1 MPKTK
6 EKSCMP
12 AQKSMFVLLPPSEGK
27 ADGGLARTKWSPSQG
42 AFGKILG
49 APRKAIAAALR
60 DADGGSAALLGVSGK
75 HLERAQS
82 ANSSLI
88 GSPTLVACE
97 RYTGVVWS
105 HLDLPTLTP
114 AQHSFARDHIVV
126 VSGLL
131 GAVLGSDPTPDY
143 RLKMGARVAVEKN
156 PIQTMSKFW
165 REPVT
170 TAINNLCAGHIVVD
184 VLPQDHRGIF
194 LPSPSQLDGYISVDL
209 VTKSNGK
216 AGGHDAKAAKGL
228 LVRHLFTAPK
238 SLGSV
243 ELILNRISSF
253 SHPQFKVVTKVN

>member
-1 MPKTK
+1 MPTK
-6 EKSCMP
+6 KN
-12 AQKSMFVLLPPSEGK
+12 MFVLLPPSEGK
-27 ADGGLARTKWSPSQG
+27 AQGGLAKTKWAPSQG
-42 AFGKILG
+42 VFGKALG
-49 APRKAIAAALR
+49 ASRKAIAAALR
-60 DADGGSAALLGVSGK
+60 DAGGGSAALLGVSGK

-82 ANSSLI
+82 ANSSLA

-97 RYTGVVWS
+97 RYTGVVWG

-114 AQHSFARDHIVV
+114 TQHSFAREHIVV

-131 GAVLGSDPTPDY
+131 GAVLGADPTPDY
-143 RLKMGARVAVEKN
+143 RLKMGARLSVESL
-156 PIQTMSKFW
+156 PVQTMSKFW

-194 LPSPSQLDGYISVDL
+194 LPSQSQLQGYISVDL

-228 LVRHLFTAPK
+228 LVRHLFAAPK
-238 SLGSV
+238 SLRSV
-243 ELILNRISSF
+243 ENILDHISTF
-253 SHPQFKVVTKVN
+253 SDKQFKVVTKVN

>member
-1 MPKTK
+1 MPVTK
-6 EKSCMP
+6 N
-12 AQKSMFVLLPPSEGK
+12 MFVLLPPSEGK

-42 AFGKILG
+42 VFGKALG
-49 APRKAIAAALR
+49 AQRKTIATALR
-60 DADGGSAALLGVSGK
+60 EADGGSAALLGVSGI
-75 HLERAQS
+75 HLERAQA

-114 AQHSFARDHIVV
+114 AQHNFARDHIVV

-156 PIQTMSKFW
+156 PIQSMSKFW

-170 TAINNLCAGHIVVD
+170 AAVNNLCAGHIVVD

-194 LPSPSQLDGYISVDL
+194 LPNHSQLQGYVSVDL

-228 LVRHLFTAPK
+228 LVRHLFAAPK

-243 ELILNRISSF
+243 ELMLAHITSF
-253 SHPQFKVVTKVN
+253 SHKQFKVVTKVN

>member
-1 MPKTK
+1 
-6 EKSCMP
+6 MP
-12 AQKSMFVLLPPSEGK
+12 AQKNMFVLLPPSEGK
-27 ADGGLARTKWSPSQG
+27 EDGGQPRTKWLPTQG
-42 AFGKILG
+42 VFGKALG
-49 APRKAIAAALR
+49 AHRKTLAAALC

-75 HLERAQS
+75 HLARAQA
-82 ANSSLI
+82 ANSSLV

-97 RYTGVVWS
+97 RYSGVVWS

-143 RLKMGARVAVEKN
+143 KLKMSARWEGKDL
-156 PIQTMSKFW
+156 PLQTMSKFW

-170 TAINNLCAGHIVVD
+170 TAINNFCAGHIVVD

-194 LPSPSQLDGYISVDL
+194 LPDSSQLKGYVAVDL
-209 VTKSNGK
+209 VTKLNGK

-228 LVRHLFTAPK
+228 LVRHLFSTTK
-238 SLGSV
+238 NIHSLNQ
-243 ELILNRISSF
+243 ILDRIVSF
-253 SHPQFKVVTKVN
+253 SHQQFKVVTKVN

>member
-1 MPKTK
+1 MPVKK
-6 EKSCMP
+6 N
-12 AQKSMFVLLPPSEGK
+12 MFVLLPPSEGK
-27 ADGGLARTKWSPSQG
+27 AQSGLPKTKWSPSQG
-42 AFGKILG
+42 VFGKALG
-49 APRKAIAAALR
+49 AHRQAIVTSLHKAQ
-60 DADGGSAALLGVSGK
+60 GGSAALLGVSGK
-75 HLERAQS
+75 HLDRAQS
-82 ANSSLI
+82 ANSSLA

-97 RYTGVVWS
+97 RYTGVVWG

-114 AQHSFARDHIVV
+114 TQHSFARDHIVV

-143 RLKMGARVAVEKN
+143 RLKMGARIAVEKH

-170 TAINNLCAGHIVVD
+170 AALNNLCAGHIVVD

-194 LPSPSQLDGYISVDL
+194 LPDQSLLKGYISVDL

-228 LVRHLFTAPK
+228 LVRHLFSTPK
-238 SLGSV
+238 SLSSV
-243 ELILNRISSF
+243 ELILDRISSF